1 MTRSAFLVAMRTAA
15 RASPSEFP
23 RAAPAGAPAPRP
35 WDRWLASR
43 LKASLESLRRALL
56 RRGNSPAET
65 EDLIQEAFLRMQE
78 YCERGGAVRT
88 PEGFLMR
95 TALRLAA
102 NARRDAHRELYCD
115 GAGDALRQVI
125 DCAPRPDEV
134 LAGQQCLMRMR
145 AALEAVSPRTREV
158 LFMQRLD
165 GMSYAQIGAALGISV
180 SAVEKHMARALVILA
195 ELSLRE

>member
-1 MTRSAFLVAMRTAA
+1 MARSAFLEAMRTAA
-15 RASPSEFP
+15 GASPSDLAGVSRATP
-23 RAAPAGAPAPRP
+23 AAPAT
-35 WDRWLASR
+35 WDRWLTIR
-43 LKASLESLRRALL
+43 LKALQEALRRVLL

-78 YCERGGAVRT
+78 YCERGGAVRR

-102 NARRDAHRELYCD
+102 NARRDAPRELYCD
-115 GAGDALRQVI
+115 DAAADLTQLI

-165 GMSYAQIGAALGISV
+165 GISYAQIGAELGISV